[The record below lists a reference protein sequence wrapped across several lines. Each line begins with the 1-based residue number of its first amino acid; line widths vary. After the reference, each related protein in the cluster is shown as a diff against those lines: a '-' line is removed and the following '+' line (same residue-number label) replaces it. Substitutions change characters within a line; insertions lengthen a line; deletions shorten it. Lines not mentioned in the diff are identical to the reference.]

1 MAKEIEA
8 KFININKDDI
18 ILKLKQLGAELVY
31 EERLLRRRVY
41 DLSSPKAGAWARVRD
56 EVDKITMTYK
66 YVNERSLNGVE
77 EVEIEVSDF
86 NKACEF
92 LASVGLAEKAY
103 QETKRTRYF
112 IKAENVEFDIDTW
125 PSLNPLIEIES
136 DNEDTVKKYANLL
149 GFNWENAFFG
159 GADSVFAHEYNIDED
174 WINNKCPLLSFEH
187 IPPELQENNRR
198 TISTTTDSS

>member
-8 KFININKDDI
+8 KFININQEQVI
-18 ILKLKQLGAELVY
+18 SKLKQLGAKLVY

-41 DLSSPKAGAWARVRD
+41 NLPSSKPGTWARVRD

-66 YVNERSLNGVE
+66 CVNERSLKGVD

-92 LASVGLAEKAY
+92 LSSVGLIEKAY
-103 QETKRTRYF
+103 QETRRTRYL
-112 IKAENVEFDIDTW
+112 IEAENVEFDIDTW

-136 DNEDTVKKYANLL
+136 DNEDKVRKYASLL
-149 GFNWENAFFG
+149 GFNWKDAFFG
-159 GADSVFAHEYNIDED
+159 GADSIFAHEYKIDED

-187 IPPELQENNRR
+187 IPQELQQSNKR
-198 TISTTTDSS
+198 

>member
-8 KFININKDDI
+8 KFININMQEI
-18 ILKLKQLGAELVY
+18 VSKLKELGAELVY
-31 EERLLRRRVY
+31 EERLLRRKVY
-41 DLSSPKAGAWARVRD
+41 DLPSPKPGAWARVRD

-66 YVNERSLNGVE
+66 CVNERSLNGVD

-92 LASVGLAEKAY
+92 LNSVGLSEKAY
-103 QETKRTRYF
+103 QETKRTRYL
-112 IKAENVEFDIDTW
+112 IKEENVEFDIDTW

-136 DNEDTVKKYANLL
+136 DNADKVKKYATLL
-149 GFNWENAFFG
+149 GFNWDDAFFG
-159 GADSVFAHEYNIDED
+159 GADSIFAHEYKIDED

-187 IPPELQENNRR
+187 IPPELQETNKR
-198 TISTTTDSS
+198 